1 MISTKPYLLR
11 SIYDWCLDSGFTP
24 FITVTAN
31 QDLGLPVESAK
42 NGEII
47 FNIGQNAVQNLV
59 IDNDIIC
66 FEARFNGVSRKI
78 ELPMEVVKGIF
89 AKEVNQ
95 GIAFQEELELK
106 VDQKETALEKRATKT
121 NATSRSPR
129 KTRKPKLRVVK

>member
-1 MISTKPYLLR
+1 MNSTKPYLLR

-106 VDQKETALEKRATKT
+106 VDQKETAPKTNTTKT
-121 NATSRSPR
+121 NTPSRSPR

>member
-1 MISTKPYLLR
+1 MNSTKPYLLR

-95 GIAFQEELELK
+95 GIAFQEELELD
-106 VDQKETALEKRATKT
+106 VGLKETKPEKSVTKT
-121 NATSRSPR
+121 NTPSRSPR